1 MPPRG
6 KEFLCSI
13 EHILERERNWVS
25 TNFASIFCV
34 NAMCT
39 SAEAF
44 YLIYTWRILNNFFM
58 NFCVLYKLFYSLLM
72 YTFYYINQER
82 ILTISTT
89 FLNFKIWSP
98 MISFTEISQ
107 SYPKEYSYRFLY
119 LYRKL
124 CSFFCNHVEFM
135 FLFQVWWKRDGCPPF
150 EKQPVEKKLAQN
162 GGRKR

>member
-1 MPPRG
+1 MMPPRG

-44 YLIYTWRILNNFFM
+44 YLIYIWRILNNFFM

-107 SYPKEYSYRFLY
+107 SYPKDTPTDSYIFTGNFAASFVIMLS
-119 LYRKL
+119 L
-124 CSFFCNHVEFM
+124 CSFSRF
-135 FLFQVWWKRDGCPPF
+135 
-150 EKQPVEKKLAQN
+150 
-162 GGRKR
+162 GGSATVALHLRNSL